1 MLALLAL
8 AFGFPAAAAP
18 PDPELRRAIQ
28 YGPLPTEQGDLFLP
42 AGDGRQRRAAV
53 LVIHGGGWIG
63 GSRSANAGLS
73 RFLAANGFVVFNI
86 DYRLAVATDPVT
98 HWPAQIEDC
107 QLAVRWLKQ
116 HAAELRV
123 DPARIG
129 AVGDSA
135 GGTLAVLLG
144 VLSKG
149 AASRPEVA
157 AVVDQFGVMDLAAL
171 GNRAGEIDAGLFGTT
186 AATSDQL
193 RSVSP
198 LPAVTG
204 ASAPMLIVHG
214 DQDDF
219 VPFGQSRDL
228 LAALREHGVAAQLI
242 VFPGGHGFVGLS
254 GDGIAALFEQ
264 ETAWL
269 KRRLG
274 P

>member
-1 MLALLAL
+1 MAL
-8 AFGFPAAAAP
+8 AICSAAAPAP
-18 PDPELRRAIQ
+18 PDPEVRPAIQ
-28 YGPLPTEQGDLFLP
+28 YAPLPAEQGDLFLP
-42 AGDGRQRRAAV
+42 PGDGRQRRAAV

-63 GSRSANAGLS
+63 GSRTANTGLS
-73 RFLAANGFVVFNI
+73 RFLAAQGFVVFNI
-86 DYRLAVATDPVT
+86 DYRLAMAALPAT
-98 HWPAQIEDC
+98 HWPAQLEDA

-135 GGTLAVLLG
+135 GATLAVLLG
-144 VLSKG
+144 VLGG
-149 AASRPEVA
+149 APGVAGGRPEIA

-171 GNRAGEIDAGLFGTT
+171 GSSAGDMDAGLFGTA
-186 AATSDQL
+186 AATAEQL
-193 RSVSP
+193 QSVSP
-198 LPAVTG
+198 LPAVSH

-214 DQDDF
+214 DRDDF
-219 VPFGQSRDL
+219 VPPGQSRDL
-228 LAALREHGVAAQLI
+228 LAALTGHGVAAQLI
-242 VFPGGHGFVGLS
+242 TFPGGHAFTGLS

-264 ETAWL
+264 EAAWL